1 MKKFLGIAST
11 SDLEAIRKE
20 MECTRIVNGVHVC
33 TNPRYEKTIKP
44 SDIATTKWNE
54 NFCIA
59 ITHLPE
65 VSGIGPLTDGMS
77 ASVEHR
83 DIPDNYICIEGKKAR
98 QYFQGVATPAASAAL
113 ESIRSRTQNGDATVR

>member
-20 MECTRIVNGVHVC
+20 MECTRIVNEVHVC
-33 TNPRYEKTIKP
+33 TNPHYEKTITP

-59 ITHLPE
+59 ITPLSE
-65 VSGIGPLTDGMS
+65 VSWIGS
-77 ASVEHR
+77 ATLVEE
-83 DIPDNYICIEGKKAR
+83 D
-98 QYFQGVATPAASAAL
+98 
-113 ESIRSRTQNGDATVR
+113 